1 MPSNVYDILNVARV
15 EGGYED
21 RIPEI
26 DQTNLHE
33 LSLLPPE
40 TLNEFIGV
48 LTKIVKQYVYDT
60 TFDES
65 DNPFA
70 AFFQEKL
77 PVGGSVEDLYVD
89 LITGDIP
96 AWDDDGSVALSRKK
110 PTVQELYHNHNYEM
124 QYKVSTSFVQA
135 RTAFLTEGGVNS
147 LLNRIKGT
155 MNSSAQYDLYLQCL
169 ELLSTAITNGA
180 MKEKTGYNLDTE
192 AGIKT
197 FLKDL
202 KLVVKD
208 FKFMNS
214 KYNYYGYTT
223 KTPAE
228 DIIIITKPKYL
239 VKIDVDYL
247 AGVFNLDKAELKGRI
262 IEVPDDYGFGQFDRE
277 GSTKEII
284 AVVMD
289 KRMFRIFPEVF
300 EGGAIYNPASLVT
313 NSFLTLCYI
322 FSYGLFFNAVYFTA
336 GEETKSYPIV
346 VDMSGDTIRDYDLI
360 IDGNVYDPSKKAEIE
375 LAIGVKHTAQISYKG
390 SNNENENERDNK
402 IDIKAVGDSAEVTYV
417 AEEGKVPDYDNFI
430 LNENYNPGVDNI
442 KYSIEFTPVEPFTV
456 DNVELSCAFDILMN
470 T

>member
-1 MPSNVYDILNVARV
+1 MASNVYDILNVARV

-277 GSTKEII
+277 GSDKEII

-336 GEETKSYPIV
+336 ESAKEKAPAFIQIGGDAAEYVDITITPNITNDEIELGTEYTITLKWTGTSTEYESDLNHDDSNFNVIYNDGEETISTPIELPESYP
-346 VDMSGDTIRDYDLI
+346 DDGI
-360 IDGNVYDPSKKAEIE
+360 I
-375 LAIGVKHTAQISYKG
+375 G
-390 SNNENENERDNK
+390 S
-402 IDIKAVGDSAEVTYV
+402 IT
-417 AEEGKVPDYDNFI
+417 
-430 LNENYNPGVDNI
+430 
-442 KYSIEFTPVEPFTV
+442 FTPVESFIMPGLEQPIGV
-456 DNVELSCAFDILMN
+456 AFGGQFAFYGGN
-470 T
+470 

>member
-1 MPSNVYDILNVARV
+1 MPNNVYDILNVARV
-15 EGGYED
+15 DGGYED

-77 PVGGSVEDLYVD
+77 PIGGSVEDLYVD

-96 AWDDDGSVALSRKK
+96 AWDDNGSVALSREK

-180 MKEKTGYNLDTE
+180 MKEKTGYTLDTE

-247 AGVFNLDKAELKGRI
+247 AGVFNLDKAEMRGRI

-277 GSTKEII
+277 GSEKEII

-336 GEETKSYPIV
+336 EESPEPEPTKKIPIDVDNETLVSDIRVVPADGEE
-346 VDMSGDTIRDYDLI
+346 VDVGKELTI
-360 IDGNVYDPSKKAEIE
+360 NVYYDGDDWADVYGTVIGTVHYAPIENALNEYIVPFMMSAEISE
-375 LAIGVKHTAQISYKG
+375 DGLVSTLTITPYTYDESADLPDSVYVK
-390 SNNENENERDNK
+390 
-402 IDIKAVGDSAEVTYV
+402 
-417 AEEGKVPDYDNFI
+417 F
-430 LNENYNPGVDNI
+430 
-442 KYSIEFTPVEPFTV
+442 EPF
-456 DNVELSCAFDILMN
+456 N
-470 T
+470 

>member
-180 MKEKTGYNLDTE
+180 MKEKSGYSLDSE

-277 GSTKEII
+277 GSTKEVI

-336 GEETKSYPIV
+336 EESPEPPTPGTKLGVEHVVPEAIANKIEIIPATTDTVDENSFITVTIKYTGDAEDYAAFSEAYSYGYITSFTDVDSIIFAEEIGEGGVIGSLRVPVGEV
-346 VDMSGDTIRDYDLI
+346 VDGTENTGI
-360 IDGNVYDPSKKAEIE
+360 IIKV
-375 LAIGVKHTAQISYKG
+375 TA
-390 SNNENENERDNK
+390 D
-402 IDIKAVGDSAEVTYV
+402 
-417 AEEGKVPDYDNFI
+417 
-430 LNENYNPGVDNI
+430 
-442 KYSIEFTPVEPFTV
+442 
-456 DNVELSCAFDILMN
+456 
-470 T
+470 